1 MPESP
6 QTTNGYLAIGRII
19 APHGIRGEVK
29 VEVLTDFPERFKPG
43 THVFLGAGT
52 EDPEARPAKIAA
64 ARPHKG
70 GFLVKLDIVPDRNA
84 AELVRNRYLLIPAAD
99 AMPLG
104 EHENYLHDLMGLEV
118 ETTDGQHLGELRE
131 VLFTNANDVYVVR
144 GPAGEVL
151 LPAIRDVVL
160 QVDLSARRMV
170 VALPEGLLDAAE
182 PETDRSDGESEEDS

>member
-43 THVFLGAGT
+43 AHVFLGAGT
-52 EDPEARPAKIAA
+52 EDPEARPAKIVA

-104 EHENYLHDLMGLEV
+104 EHENYLHDLMGLQV
-118 ETTDGQHLGELRE
+118 ETTDGQQLGELRE

-151 LPAIRDVVL
+151 LPALRDVVL
-160 QVDLSARRMV
+160 QVDLSTRRMV

-182 PETDRSDGESEEDS
+182 PEADRSDGESEEDS